1 MPTPMIGPAAEPE
14 IIQAE
19 LVPMASQAP
28 ASLIAS
34 AVQIRPNDQLW
45 STYKFTA
52 ETWQPQAWRYYHCT
66 PELHFICEYIASA
79 CSRVRLYVAEV
90 DANGR
95 VGSEV
100 ETPEIAAIGDS
111 LFGNPAAKAEALRS
125 IAINLTIAGE
135 CYIIGRSRRTQ
146 FDPDEWFVASTTE
159 LRRRQGA
166 ITINLGVGIEKL
178 IPGSDIVIRLWNPNP
193 ERRMYPDSPTAA
205 CFEPLSE
212 LEQLQLFERSQID
225 SRLAGAGMYP
235 IPAGSSNGPSDT
247 ANASVAD
254 DLFTKMAEAGQ
265 AARTGQGVA
274 AGVVPVF
281 VEFPDDVLDKLKD
294 RPIRF
299 DSELSDKLVE
309 YKEGAIKRLA
319 RGMNIPPEVLTGM
332 GETNHLS
339 AWKIEEDFIKI
350 QIEPMVSRICDGLNR
365 AYLRPLLKAMGKNP
379 DNYTLQYDT
388 APLTVRPNR
397 LQDTLNLYERG
408 IVSAEAV
415 LVAGSYNPNT
425 DAPSEEEEQLRFLR
439 ELLLRDPT
447 LFQIPAIREE
457 LGYDLDM
464 VLPGPETPA
473 GDVMEPGPPAPPT
486 PERRV
491 DAPTSPQLPGSTRS
505 TGGTPILASGV
516 LTRAPDAI
524 LAASNVAVR
533 RALELAGGKLLT
545 REMRGR
551 FPDTPKF
558 EMHTKVRV
566 KQNQAADLLIGAFD
580 YLVLDMAGLDVD
592 VSVVEAALTDYCM
605 SKILTCSPHDVGD
618 LSNYL
623 QYRLATYV

>member
-1 MPTPMIGPAAEPE
+1 MPTPMIGRADDV
-14 IIQAE
+14 IQAE
-19 LVPMASQAP
+19 LVPMDETP
-28 ASLIAS
+28 NSLIAS

-45 STYKFTA
+45 SAYRFTS
-52 ETWQPQAWRYYHCT
+52 ETWQAQAWRYYHCT

-95 VGSEV
+95 VGEEV
-100 ETPEIAAIGDS
+100 DTPEIQAIGDT
-111 LFGNPAAKAEALRS
+111 LFGNPAAKAEALRA
-125 IAINLTIAGE
+125 IAINLTVAGE
-135 CYIIGRSRRTQ
+135 CYIIGRARRTDI
-146 FDPDEWFVASTTE
+146 DPDEWFIASTTE

-166 ITINLGVGIEKL
+166 ITVNLGTGVEKL

-193 ERRMYPDSPTAA
+193 ERRLFAESPTSA

-235 IPAGSSNGPSDT
+235 IPAGATNGTDASSS
-247 ANASVAD
+247 SLAD

-281 VEFPDDVLDKLKD
+281 VEFPDEVLDKLKD

-299 DSELSDKLVE
+299 DSELSEKLVE

-332 GETNHLS
+332 GDTNHLS

-365 AYLRPLLKAMGKNP
+365 AYLRPLLKAMGRNP
-379 DNYTLQYDT
+379 QSYTLQFDT

-397 LQDTLNLYERG
+397 LQDTLNLFERQ

-415 LVAGSYNPNT
+415 LVAGNYNPNT
-425 DAPSEEEEQLRFLR
+425 DAPSEEEVQLRFLR

-457 LGYDLDM
+457 LGYDLEF
-464 VLPGPETPA
+464 VLPGPDVPA
-473 GDVMEPGPPAPPT
+473 GDIDSPGPAAPPT
-486 PERRV
+486 PTRRV
-491 DAPTSPQLPGSTRS
+491 DAPTTPQQIPGQTRS
-505 TGGTPILASGV
+505 VGGGTPILASGV
-516 LTRAPDAI
+516 LTRAPDVV
-524 LAASNVAVR
+524 LAAANVAVR
-533 RALELAGGKLLT
+533 RALELAGGKLLS
-545 REMRGR
+545 RDMRGR

-566 KQNQAADLLIGAFD
+566 SRTQADELLTGAFD
-580 YLVLDMAGLDVD
+580 YLTLDMAGIEVNTASLADH
-592 VSVVEAALTDYCM
+592 LTDYCR
-605 SKILTCSPHDVGD
+605 SKMLTSQPHDIGD
-618 LSNYL
+618 LGNFL
-623 QYRLATYV
+623 QVRGV